1 MKLETIHL
9 SNLTSEVES
18 VNREVKKGSDTTIS
32 CVITGLTET
41 ATVTWRTS
49 TGPVPAEKFTPV
61 QGSHSA
67 GTQTSTLAVDGT
79 LVNDDTAYTCRV
91 TSGSLPDSSHPDTTV
106 NLNVYGT
113 FFNANSYLATQFII
127 WYSFLYHNHISNLI
141 HTR

>member
-1 MKLETIHL
+1 MNKQ
-9 SNLTSEVES
+9 
-18 VNREVKKGSDTTIS
+18 VKKGSDTTIS
-32 CVITGLTET
+32 CVINGLTET

-49 TGPVPAEKFTPV
+49 TEPVPAEKFTPV

-91 TSGSLPDSSHPDTTV
+91 TSGSLPDSSHSDTTV

-113 FFNANSYLATQFII
+113 FFNANIYLVTQLMI
-127 WYSFLYHNHISNLI
+127 WYSFLSHNHISNSI
-141 HTR
+141 HTSQTNC

>member
-1 MKLETIHL
+1 M
-9 SNLTSEVES
+9 
-18 VNREVKKGSDTTIS
+18 NREVKKGSDTTIS
-32 CVITGLTET
+32 CVISGLTET

-91 TSGSLPDSSHPDTTV
+91 TSGSLPDSSHSDTTV

-113 FFNANSYLATQFII
+113 FFNANSYLATQFMI
-127 WYSFLYHNHISNLI
+127 WYSFLYHTTFQIQFIPDKLNANI
-141 HTR
+141 TRVS

>member
-1 MKLETIHL
+1 MKLETFHL

-49 TGPVPAEKFTPV
+49 TGPVSAEMFTSV
-61 QGSHSA
+61 QGSHSG

-79 LVNDDTAYTCRV
+79 LVNEDTAYTCRV
-91 TSGSLPDSSHPDTTV
+91 ISGSLPNSSNSDITV
-106 NLNVYGT
+106 NLNVYGMVLK
-113 FFNANSYLATQFII
+113 S
-127 WYSFLYHNHISNLI
+127 
-141 HTR
+141 

>member
-1 MKLETIHL
+1 M
-9 SNLTSEVES
+9 
-18 VNREVKKGSDTTIS
+18 NREVNKGSGTTIS
-32 CVITGLTET
+32 CVITGLAET

-49 TGPVPAEKFTPV
+49 TGPVLAEKFTLV
-61 QGSHSA
+61 QGSQSA

-91 TSGSLPDSSHPDTTV
+91 TSGSFPDSSHSDTTV

-113 FFNANSYLATQFII
+113 FFNADNYLATHFMI
-127 WYSFLYHNHISNLI
+127 WYSNLYHNHISNSI

>member
-1 MKLETIHL
+1 M
-9 SNLTSEVES
+9 
-18 VNREVKKGSDTTIS
+18 NREVKKGSDTTIS
-32 CVITGLTET
+32 CVISGLTET

-91 TSGSLPDSSHPDTTV
+91 TSGSLPDSSHSDTTV

-113 FFNANSYLATQFII
+113 FYNANNYLATQFNILD
-127 WYSFLYHNHISNLI
+127 SFSSHSHISNSI

>member
-1 MKLETIHL
+1 M
-9 SNLTSEVES
+9 
-18 VNREVKKGSDTTIS
+18 NREVKKGSDTTIS
-32 CVITGLTET
+32 CVISGLTET
-41 ATVTWRTS
+41 AAVTWRTS

-79 LVNDDTAYTCRV
+79 LVNDDSAYTCRV
-91 TSGSLPDSSHPDTTV
+91 TSGSLPDSSHSDTTV

-127 WYSFLYHNHISNLI
+127 WYSFLCHNHISNSI

>member
-1 MKLETIHL
+1 MRNQFFRTL
-9 SNLTSEVES
+9 SAWCFKSTLSTYEP
-18 VNREVKKGSDTTIS
+18 TM
-32 CVITGLTET
+32 TET

-67 GTQTSTLAVDGT
+67 GTQTSTLAVDRS

-91 TSGSLPDSSHPDTTV
+91 TSGSLPDSSHSDTTV

-127 WYSFLYHNHISNLI
+127 WYSFLYHNHISNSI

>member
-1 MKLETIHL
+1 MNT
-9 SNLTSEVES
+9 
-18 VNREVKKGSDTTIS
+18 EVKKGSDTTIS

-61 QGSHSA
+61 QGSHSG

-91 TSGSLPDSSHPDTTV
+91 TSGSLPDSSHSDTTV

-113 FFNANSYLATQFII
+113 FFNANSYLATLFMI
-127 WYSFLYHNHISNLI
+127 WYSFLSDNHITIQFIPDKLNANI
-141 HTR
+141 TRVS

>member
-32 CVITGLTET
+32 CVISGLTET

-91 TSGSLPDSSHPDTTV
+91 TSGSLPDSSHSDTTV

-127 WYSFLYHNHISNLI
+127 WYSFLYHNHISNSI
-141 HTR
+141 YTR

>member
-1 MKLETIHL
+1 M
-9 SNLTSEVES
+9 
-18 VNREVKKGSDTTIS
+18 NREVKKGSDTTIS

-91 TSGSLPDSSHPDTTV
+91 TSGSLPDSSHSDTTV
-106 NLNVYGT
+106 NLIVYGT
-113 FFNANSYLATQFII
+113 FFNANSQLWFLIYFLNIFLALIKKTVE
-127 WYSFLYHNHISNLI
+127 WSDHFLIRSSI
-141 HTR
+141 